1 MGGEK
6 NKSEATMV
14 KKIKVENWSS
24 FLLQKLYHCYT
35 QKKHCDFT
43 LKMVDGTLK
52 VHSVVM
58 NACSNYFIQINLENS
73 HSVTLPPELR
83 KELMEPIVNFIYSG
97 VLSFKANIQKDLVI
111 ASKILKID
119 ILTKLIDTEDIM
131 NDSKTFSHKTIPFE
145 DAHIKERHFLS
156 SGDTPTKFHSP
167 SSHPGS
173 SVIKST
179 GSSSLPSTPSTSGG
193 VGKMAMKKL
202 PFWKKRSTVPGAS
215 TSVSRPEDSEDVK
228 PSRFELPEDACP
240 NSSYFYIPDFD
251 NPLSYESE
259 CIILKRVTQSAE
271 AVTDSKKIKLIK
283 SVVAHEDDMSGDEIL
298 PDDDYD
304 DFDEYPPPIPSSAT
318 SVPTTP
324 KPILKTDKFDSARKK
339 SVRFSTPGDPSDE
352 SPNTTGEPPP
362 SKPDPEETIITRKI
376 VTIKEEQV
384 DPPPLVISDPQQ
396 RVVVAPSSSGQG
408 SNNIHLSLNNP
419 TELASIDPNHA
430 KIIEEVLQ
438 KYPDLIHGNRNFKLK
453 VVNSDN
459 QIINYIMNNRNKCL
473 TSGKKRSRK
482 SLGPATVPGMMN
494 NGPSSGAPPRGAS
507 EQTTAHPFECKF
519 CASSLAEPLPDY
531 YTWRKH
537 MEDVHSEKFDVRI
550 CEYCGLKLSKRNLYL
565 YHLLRVHGIQNE
577 TMKFPECKFC
587 NYIALTENLLYKHCK
602 NVHNKLIGFVCST
615 CNIIFKTHDQLTAH
629 MKHTEHGAEK
639 KTHGCKYCGKQFDRS
654 VNLKAHLRAN
664 HKSEADAET
673 DLGGSVVVKEEP
685 SSGQEVY
692 EYVNQSQ
699 QYIEVPLVQN
709 SGYGTLVLPGGV
721 TIIDTNNARLAGDS
735 SLGAGESLVPGQRG
749 MQGHSGE
756 SLAPREA
763 MHAQEA
769 QGQVSLGG
777 SEGLAPRDGGMQG
790 QAMMAGAE
798 SLVPG
803 EGMEAQG
810 MIAGADGMMGDGSG
824 LTGEATIE
832 HNEAVLGTNEC
843 GQTVLILNGTQQYI
857 LEQQS
862 DGRLILPD
870 ILANNCVI
878 SYAEETAPGGL
889 EQSGEYEIINVDQ
902 TQEVLMA
909 GHARILVSQVEHAPS
924 TRRGVETLYGSHEGE
939 TILDSQESSNQLV
952 LGSRRYDG
960 TILTSGEPNGH
971 TTHHSMSEHSMSGH
985 AMEQPVMQAIL
996 TSTGKNIIDDH
1007 SMSGHAMEQSVMQA
1021 ILTST
1026 GKNIIVCRSIE
1037 CLLGI

>member
-1 MGGEK
+1 
-6 NKSEATMV
+6 
-14 KKIKVENWSS
+14 
-24 FLLQKLYHCYT
+24 
-35 QKKHCDFT
+35 
-43 LKMVDGTLK
+43 
-52 VHSVVM
+52 
-58 NACSNYFIQINLENS
+58 
-73 HSVTLPPELR
+73 
-83 KELMEPIVNFIYSG
+83 
-97 VLSFKANIQKDLVI
+97 
-111 ASKILKID
+111 
-119 ILTKLIDTEDIM
+119 
-131 NDSKTFSHKTIPFE
+131 
-145 DAHIKERHFLS
+145 
-156 SGDTPTKFHSP
+156 
-167 SSHPGS
+167 
-173 SVIKST
+173 
-179 GSSSLPSTPSTSGG
+179 
-193 VGKMAMKKL
+193 
-202 PFWKKRSTVPGAS
+202 
-215 TSVSRPEDSEDVK
+215 
-228 PSRFELPEDACP
+228 
-240 NSSYFYIPDFD
+240 
-251 NPLSYESE
+251 
-259 CIILKRVTQSAE
+259 
-271 AVTDSKKIKLIK
+271 
-283 SVVAHEDDMSGDEIL
+283 
-298 PDDDYD
+298 
-304 DFDEYPPPIPSSAT
+304 
-318 SVPTTP
+318 
-324 KPILKTDKFDSARKK
+324 
-339 SVRFSTPGDPSDE
+339 
-352 SPNTTGEPPP
+352 
-362 SKPDPEETIITRKI
+362 
-376 VTIKEEQV
+376 
-384 DPPPLVISDPQQ
+384 
-396 RVVVAPSSSGQG
+396 
-408 SNNIHLSLNNP
+408 
-419 TELASIDPNHA
+419 
-430 KIIEEVLQ
+430 VLQ

-482 SLGPATVPGMMN
+482 SLGPASVPGMMN

-615 CNIIFKTHDQLTAH
+615 CNIIFKTHDQLTVH

-685 SSGQEVY
+685 SSGQEVYEYVNQSQQYIEVPLVQKLSITRVY

-790 QAMMAGAE
+790 QAIMAGAE

-810 MIAGADGMMGDGSG
+810 MIAGTDGMMGDGSG

-878 SYAEETAPGGL
+878 SYAEAL
-889 EQSGEYEIINVDQ
+889 EEEWDNLD
-902 TQEVLMA
+902 
-909 GHARILVSQVEHAPS
+909 
-924 TRRGVETLYGSHEGE
+924 EGE
-939 TILDSQESSNQLV
+939 EEEDENEEEER
-952 LGSRRYDG
+952 GGPCR
-960 TILTSGEPNGH
+960 GE
-971 TTHHSMSEHSMSGH
+971 
-985 AMEQPVMQAIL
+985 I
-996 TSTGKNIIDDH
+996 
-1007 SMSGHAMEQSVMQA
+1007 
-1021 ILTST
+1021 
-1026 GKNIIVCRSIE
+1026 
-1037 CLLGI
+1037 

>member
-259 CIILKRVTQSAE
+259 CIVKPDEKILKRVTQSAE

-304 DFDEYPPPIPSSAT
+304 DFDEYPPPTPSSAT

-324 KPILKTDKFDSARKK
+324 KPILKTGKR
-339 SVRFSTPGDPSDE
+339 
-352 SPNTTGEPPP
+352 
-362 SKPDPEETIITRKI
+362 
-376 VTIKEEQV
+376 
-384 DPPPLVISDPQQ
+384 PLNLSLRQVISDSQ

-790 QAMMAGAE
+790 QAIMAGAE

-810 MIAGADGMMGDGSG
+810 MIAGTDGMMGDGSG

-909 GHARILVSQVEHAPS
+909 GHASQGILVSQVEHAPS

-985 AMEQPVMQAIL
+985 AIEQPVMQAIL
-996 TSTGKNIIDDH
+996 TS
-1007 SMSGHAMEQSVMQA
+1007 
-1021 ILTST
+1021 ST
-1026 GKNIIVCRSIE
+1026 GKNIIVC
-1037 CLLGI
+1037 LVML